1 MIFTWH
7 HSEFVDGDPT
17 IPVQSPTMAGGLF
30 SIHKDFFQR
39 LGRYD
44 PGFDIWGGE
53 NLELSFKSWM
63 CGGRLEILPCSHVG
77 HIFRSRSPYKW
88 RPGTNVLK
96 KNSIRLAQVWLDD
109 YKQIYFD
116 RINNKLDDYGNIT
129 ERLDLRSKLK
139 CKRYNCRMFVI
150 CVITS
155 LSSFQ
160 WYLENVYPEQF
171 VPTKAVQTGV
181 IRSATEG
188 LCLSTPKGKKKDM
201 LHKPVL
207 SLPCKEFRNPVWNE
221 QIWQF
226 SGR

>member
-7 HSEFVDGDPT
+7 HSEFVVGDPT

-139 CKRYNCRMFVI
+139 CRRYICRMFV
-150 CVITS
+150 
-155 LSSFQ
+155 
-160 WYLENVYPEQF
+160 
-171 VPTKAVQTGV
+171 
-181 IRSATEG
+181 
-188 LCLSTPKGKKKDM
+188 
-201 LHKPVL
+201 
-207 SLPCKEFRNPVWNE
+207 
-221 QIWQF
+221 
-226 SGR
+226 

>member
-7 HSEFVDGDPT
+7 HSEYVEGDPT

-30 SIHKDFFQR
+30 SIHKDFFQK

-109 YKQIYFD
+109 FKQIYFD
-116 RINNKLDDYGNIT
+116 RINNKLEDYGNIT
-129 ERLDLRSKLK
+129 ERLDLRRNLK
-139 CKRYNCRMFVI
+139 CRRYICRI
-150 CVITS
+150 
-155 LSSFQ
+155 LN
-160 WYLENVYPEQF
+160 WYLTNFIQLSV
-171 VPTKAVQTGV
+171 VSGK
-181 IRSATEG
+181 
-188 LCLSTPKGKKKDM
+188 CLSRAICSHKSFKNWSYQKCHRGIMSYNTKRKEKGHASQTSARFAM
-201 LHKPVL
+201 QRVQKPCLEWANMAVL
-207 SLPCKEFRNPVWNE
+207 W
-221 QIWQF
+221 
-226 SGR
+226 

>member
-1 MIFTWH
+1 MYLFIFWMDGEIIRSFRNPDNTKVAIGGFNWNMIFTWH
-7 HSEFVDGDPT
+7 HSEFIRGDPT

-88 RPGTNVLK
+88 RPGTNVVK
-96 KNSIRLAQVWLDD
+96 KNSIRLAQVWLDE

-129 ERLDLRSKLK
+129 ERLDLRIKLQ
-139 CKRYNCRMFVI
+139 CRRWILAYMFYV
-150 CVITS
+150 
-155 LSSFQ
+155 
-160 WYLENVYPEQF
+160 
-171 VPTKAVQTGV
+171 
-181 IRSATEG
+181 
-188 LCLSTPKGKKKDM
+188 
-201 LHKPVL
+201 
-207 SLPCKEFRNPVWNE
+207 
-221 QIWQF
+221 
-226 SGR
+226 

>member
-7 HSEFVDGDPT
+7 HSEYVEGDPT

-30 SIHKDFFQR
+30 SIHKDFFQK
-39 LGRYD
+39 LGSYD

-109 YKQIYFD
+109 FKQIYFD
-116 RINNKLDDYGNIT
+116 RINNKLEDYGNIS
-129 ERLDLRSKLK
+129 ERVDLRRKLK
-139 CKRYNCRMFVI
+139 CQRYICRIFMQFS
-150 CVITS
+150 CK
-155 LSSFQ
+155 
-160 WYLENVYPEQF
+160 VYP
-171 VPTKAVQTGV
+171 A
-181 IRSATEG
+181 
-188 LCLSTPKGKKKDM
+188 
-201 LHKPVL
+201 
-207 SLPCKEFRNPVWNE
+207 
-221 QIWQF
+221 F
-226 SGR
+226 SGIWKIFIQINLFPQKLYKLELSGVPQKDYVLLHQKERKRTCFINQC

>member
-1 MIFTWH
+1 MKSFRNPDNTRVAIGGFNWNLIFTWH
-7 HSEFVDGDPT
+7 HSEYVERDPT
-17 IPVQSPTMAGGLF
+17 MPVQSPTMAGGLF
-30 SIHKDFFQR
+30 SVHRDFFQR

-116 RINNKLDDYGNIT
+116 RINNKLDGYGNIT
-129 ERLDLRSKLK
+129 ERLNLRKQLK
-139 CKRYNCRMFVI
+139 CRRYICRI
-150 CVITS
+150 S
-155 LSSFQ
+155 
-160 WYLENVYPEQF
+160 
-171 VPTKAVQTGV
+171 VP
-181 IRSATEG
+181 
-188 LCLSTPKGKKKDM
+188 C
-201 LHKPVL
+201 
-207 SLPCKEFRNPVWNE
+207 
-221 QIWQF
+221 
-226 SGR
+226 

>member
-1 MIFTWH
+1 MLSFRNPDNTRVAVGGFNWNLIFTWH
-7 HSEFVDGDPT
+7 HSEYVEGDPT
-17 IPVQSPTMAGGLF
+17 LPVQSPTMAGGLF
-30 SIHKDFFQR
+30 SIHRDFFQR

-129 ERLDLRSKLK
+129 ERLNLRSKL
-139 CKRYNCRMFVI
+139 NCRR
-150 CVITS
+150 
-155 LSSFQ
+155 
-160 WYLENVYPEQF
+160 Y
-171 VPTKAVQTGV
+171 
-181 IRSATEG
+181 
-188 LCLSTPKGKKKDM
+188 
-201 LHKPVL
+201 
-207 SLPCKEFRNPVWNE
+207 
-221 QIWQF
+221 
-226 SGR
+226 